1 MSEVTRLV
9 LKDINQLVYHI
20 SQFSRLGAA
29 QLRSE
34 LLPLTLKNAL
44 RTEFYRSFW
53 KGINIERVSLLTL
66 STLPLV
72 SRRDI
77 VQAQQLAQVREGL
90 VCDEVLT
97 LGTMGNPFFT
107 VKGDWEQKFIQ
118 AFFESRRDTRDYQ
131 KRKRVLK
138 FNDPY
143 HGYHVK
149 IPNDY
154 HCHRMGIYDSGG
166 FDYGRGV
173 LQRTHSETMVESRC
187 SLLVGLEPFLRAF
200 TIDTAEKYP
209 DGFDSALEAV
219 ISSGNFITKKWRSQ
233 MEYIWQV
240 PVIDKFSMSEIF
252 GSATQSIACGWY
264 HFDSYVIPEVV
275 SSQTLYPIEEGIG
288 ILVLTALYPFQEA
301 QPLIRYVTGDL
312 VEVTHTLSSKPGELA
327 IKPLGRAK
335 FGVPLPDSEQ
345 WLLTPASVW
354 EVLDDL
360 PVVARKPKFRD
371 SKQVRDPE
379 STGSPLY
386 SLCWKKSNKTIQI
399 MLSVYLKSTVSSNQF
414 PGLTQSIIKNLVSM
428 NEPLAEYMDSGVVQL
443 QVLLNSYL
451 ESVDNI
457 IDIWM

>member
-1 MSEVTRLV
+1 MV
-9 LKDINQLVYHI
+9 LKDINQLVFHI
-20 SQFSRLGAA
+20 SRFSKSGAKEI
-29 QLRSE
+29 RSE
-34 LLPLTLKNAL
+34 LLPLTFENAL

-53 KGINIERVSLLTL
+53 KGINTDRISLSTL
-66 STLPLV
+66 SALPLV
-72 SRRDI
+72 SREKI
-77 VQAQQLAQVREGL
+77 VQAKHLAQVREGL

-97 LGTMGNPFFT
+97 LGTMGNPFIT
-107 VKGDWEQKFIQ
+107 VKGDWEQKFIK
-118 AFFESRRDTRDYQ
+118 AFFDVRKDTKNHQ

-149 IPNDY
+149 IPNSF
-154 HCHRMGIYDSGG
+154 HCHRLGIYDAGG
-166 FDYGRGV
+166 FDYAREI
-173 LQRTHSETMVESRC
+173 LRRTHSETTIESRC
-187 SLLVGLEPFLRAF
+187 SFLVGLEPFLRAF
-200 TIDTAEKYP
+200 TIDTIEKYP
-209 DGFDSALEAV
+209 EGFDSALEVV
-219 ISSGNFITKKWRSQ
+219 ISSGNFLTKKWRSQ
-233 MEYIWQV
+233 MEYVWQV
-240 PVIDKFSMSEIF
+240 PVIDTFSMSEVF
-252 GSATQSIACGWY
+252 GSATQSLMCGWY
-264 HFDSYVIPEVV
+264 HFDPYLIPEVV
-275 SSQTLYPIEEGIG
+275 SSNTLLPIKEGVG

-301 QPLIRYVTGDL
+301 QPLIRYITGDL

-360 PVVARKPKFRD
+360 PAVARKPKFRD

-379 STGSPLY
+379 LTGSPLY

-451 ESVDNI
+451 ESADNI